1 MRNRSSA
8 WRRNSRNAKGN
19 NRTGTEKYGA
29 DPRVCSFC
37 KKRGDGMGER
47 VELLAPAG
55 NYEAFMGAV
64 NAGADAVYLGGPQF
78 GARAYA
84 DNFTTEEIVRAL
96 HVAHF
101 YGKKIYL
108 TVNTLLKER
117 EMASLDAYLSPFY
130 EAGLDGVIVQDFGVF
145 CHIRD
150 HFPGLPLHVSTQ
162 MTVTGVGGASLLR
175 NQGAARIVPARELS
189 LEEVRKIRE
198 EAGVEV
204 ECFIHG
210 AMCYCYSGQCLFSSI
225 LGGRSGNRGRCA
237 QPCRLPYEI
246 YDGKRR
252 LSGSGYPLSLKDM
265 CTLEYLPALLEAGI
279 DSFKIEGR
287 MKRPEY
293 AAGVTAVYRKYIDL
307 YYREGAAGCRVERED
322 MDRLRRLY
330 IRSEIQTGYYERH
343 NGKEMIT
350 LEKPGYEGGDEKLL
364 SEIRETYIREP
375 EKMPVRLQASV
386 KAGEPLRLH
395 VEAAGGLPEKPGLFA
410 DAGKSPAKTARLA
423 VEVTG
428 ETVQHAKNA
437 PLSEEEVRK
446 RLCKTGDSLLTV
458 EHCEIS
464 LEGACFVPVR
474 ALNELRRSAVAAFE
488 ALTAESRGTAIEA
501 LAAESRMT
509 AFEAGVTESDGT
521 TDQKAVSVLEKGS
534 DGEKRIDRPSQS
546 NKNCAHVWAAAEQ
559 EEEKRPDL
567 TRTTQAVHVT
577 VNTCEQFQAVLAWGG
592 CRRIYMESGLF
603 LDAGEE
609 IRRLLGES
617 GLRPDA
623 GEMPDIYV
631 ALPYILRE
639 RDKVYLRRLSE
650 ALERAGASVKGFL
663 LRSLEGLAWA
673 EKLSEDREKDQTPY
687 RMVPD
692 AGLYC
697 FNAEALRFFADFSAE
712 ITLPYEGNAGEA
724 AHLVRAARERGMR
737 TSLIAYSRIPMMI
750 TANCL
755 HKTAEGCRAEAGGK
769 GQLLLKDRM
778 GRSFPVEINCDHCY
792 NVIYNCVPYSLHG
805 AKKER
810 ERIAADALRYDFTT
824 EEGTQCVKILEGE
837 LPFSEHTTGH
847 CKRGV
852 E

>member
-37 KKRGDGMGER
+37 KKRGDDMEER

-101 YGKKIYL
+101 YGKKISL

-117 EMASLDAYLSPFY
+117 EMASLGAYLSPFY

-145 CHIRD
+145 CHIRE
-150 HFPGLPLHVSTQ
+150 HFPGMPLHVSTQ

-307 YYREGAAGCRVERED
+307 YYREGAAGYRVERED

-350 LEKPGYEGGDEKLL
+350 LEKPGYEEGDETLL

-395 VEAAGGLPEKPGLFA
+395 VEAAGGLPEKPGLPD

-428 ETVQHAKNA
+428 EAVQHAKNA
-437 PLSEEEVRK
+437 PLSEEEIRK

-488 ALTAESRGTAIEA
+488 KE
-501 LAAESRMT
+501 
-509 AFEAGVTESDGT
+509 
-521 TDQKAVSVLEKGS
+521 S
-534 DGEKRIDRPSQS
+534 DGEKENDRLSQS
-546 NKNCAHVWAAAEQ
+546 IKGGVHLWAAAER
-559 EEEKRPDL
+559 EGEKRPAL
-567 TRTTQAVHVT
+567 KKAEQAQAVHVT
-577 VNTCEQFQAVLAWGG
+577 VSTFDQLQAILKWGG
-592 CRRIYMESGLF
+592 CRRIYMESDLF
-603 LDAGEE
+603 SDACEE
-609 IRRLLGES
+609 ITRLLGES
-617 GLRPDA
+617 GQRPDE

-639 RDKVYLRRLSE
+639 RDKAYLRRLSE
-650 ALERAGASVKGFL
+650 ALERAGAFVKGFL
-663 LRSLEGLAWA
+663 IRSLEGLSWA
-673 EKLSEDREKDQTPY
+673 EKFSEDRENGTTAY

-697 FNAEALRFFADFSAE
+697 LNAEALRFFADFSTE

-755 HKTAEGCRAEAGGK
+755 YKTAEGCRAEAGGK
-769 GQLLLKDRM
+769 GRLLLKDRM

-792 NVIYNCVPYSLHG
+792 NIIYNCVPYSLHG

-824 EEGTQCVKILEGE
+824 EEGAQCVKILEGE